1 MKGNPC
7 PKCDSYGPG
16 CFEHG
21 YFKDGK
27 VDKAKQDAVW
37 KEFKSMLRKGRD
49 DTAQVAKI
57 EEVESDEEKAG
68 SELMDQVA
76 LLGEESDSEYSS
88 DDSDEESDNSSVREY
103 SDKWFHPDNIGKN
116 GTMNSKSSKTAK
128 VIRPTNYLNEFQRN
142 ALMSYSDDVHHCYL
156 SHDQSGKLT
165 SPKRQ
170 RCS

>member
-1 MKGNPC
+1 MVKKMNEMKGNPC
-7 PKCDSYGPG
+7 PKCDSYGPA

-37 KEFKSMLRKGRD
+37 KEFKSMLRKARD

-76 LLGEESDSEYSS
+76 LLGEEPDSGYSS
-88 DDSDEESDNSSVREY
+88 DDSDEERDNSPVR
-103 SDKWFHPDNIGKN
+103 D
-116 GTMNSKSSKTAK
+116 
-128 VIRPTNYLNEFQRN
+128 YLWS
-142 ALMSYSDDVHHCYL
+142 A
-156 SHDQSGKLT
+156 
-165 SPKRQ
+165 
-170 RCS
+170 